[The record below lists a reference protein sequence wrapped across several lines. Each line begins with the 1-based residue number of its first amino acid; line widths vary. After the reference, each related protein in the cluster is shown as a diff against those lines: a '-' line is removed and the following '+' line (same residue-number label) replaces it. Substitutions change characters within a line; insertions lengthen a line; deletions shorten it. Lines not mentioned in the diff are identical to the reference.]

1 MKMTLIYFFVTP
13 VHVMLLHIQSCS
25 SWLSRTWC
33 FITLLIWKHWV
44 ECMFI
49 MLWYKQHFEYHGS
62 FGSTVVSQ
70 YFFMD
75 FFVCLLIIL
84 RFAFKQCLNL
94 NQDRSQCSLEL
105 LTVPWRQ
112 LGKRLDQLE
121 KHLAT
126 KILSLERQC
135 IAYVAQCK
143 LSQQFLELRE
153 PVSSCVVCL
162 LSLVQPPKDHMHTSQ
177 WLISPDNVDALSKS
191 NSISRTNIEKL
202 WY

>member
-1 MKMTLIYFFVTP
+1 
-13 VHVMLLHIQSCS
+13 MLLHIQSCS

-33 FITLLIWKHWV
+33 FIKLLIWKHWV

-49 MLWYKQHFEYHGS
+49 MPWCKQHFEYHGS

-105 LTVPWRQ
+105 LTVLWRQ

-121 KHLAT
+121 KHVAT

-143 LSQQFLELRE
+143 LSQQFLELWE
-153 PVSSCVVCL
+153 SLLAVVFSVFCPLYNHPKITCILINGWYL
-162 LSLVQPPKDHMHTSQ
+162 LTTLMHCQRVT
-177 WLISPDNVDALSKS
+177 LFPEL
-191 NSISRTNIEKL
+191 T
-202 WY
+202 